1 MKFVKKII
9 IMMIALLLIVAG
21 CGTSTN
27 EDNAGSGNNASNEQQ
42 PDETNE
48 EQASEEV
55 EVGEFQQFTNTS
67 ETIRTVEMETTEG
80 KIVINLYPDAAPKAV
95 ENFITHAENGYY
107 DGLIFHRVI
116 EDFMIQGGDPE
127 GTGRGG
133 ESIWGQP
140 FEDEFSREM
149 LHFKGAL
156 SMANSGA
163 NTNGSQ
169 FFIVHADEVA
179 EDMMESMIKSGYP
192 EEVIELYEEHGGTP
206 FLDFRHTVFGQ
217 VVEGMDV
224 VDAIATVETG
234 EADKPVEDVLIEKI
248 TVVK

>member
-1 MKFVKKII
+1 
-9 IMMIALLLIVAG
+9 MMIALLLIVAG

>member
-1 MKFVKKII
+1 MKKII

-21 CGTSTN
+21 CGASTN
-27 EDNAGSGNNASNEQQ
+27 EENAGSGNNAGNEQQ
-42 PDETNE
+42 QTDENNE
-48 EQASEEV
+48 EQESEEV

-67 ETIRTVEMETTEG
+67 ETIRTVEMETTKG

-156 SMANSGA
+156 SMANSGT

-179 EDMMESMIKSGYP
+179 EDMMESMMKSGYP
-192 EEVIELYEEHGGTP
+192 EEVIEMYEQHGGTP

-234 EADKPVEDVLIEKI
+234 EADKPVEDVVIEKI

>member
-1 MKFVKKII
+1 MKKII